1 MFIFSPVT
9 SRNSTSH
16 RKNKMLSEL
25 AKLCKMLIEAEGICK
40 HPGKSM
46 VKCDHRY
53 IMYTSCML
61 HVTQMHL

>member
-1 MFIFSPVT
+1 
-9 SRNSTSH
+9 
-16 RKNKMLSEL
+16 MLSEL